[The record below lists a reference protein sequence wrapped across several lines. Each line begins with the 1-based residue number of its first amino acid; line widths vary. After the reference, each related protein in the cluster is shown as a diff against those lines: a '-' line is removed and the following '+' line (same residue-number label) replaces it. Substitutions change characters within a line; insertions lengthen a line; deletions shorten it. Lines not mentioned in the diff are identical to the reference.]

1 MNQKKSWYI
10 DKIIID
16 SKEKVRGHR
25 AYNHYIEFYDVDVA
39 PLSYGDYLFHMSDG
53 KKTIFEFKNCK
64 DFISSM
70 ENKSLFQ
77 ELSNQ
82 TMNYEYSYLII
93 CGDFEKTFDDLYWN
107 VPHYRYKYKTPR
119 VLRNRL
125 RSQIK
130 GALNRIY
137 AMYIPII
144 FVDTEEDAFNQMH
157 SITSKIADAKKYGGV
172 VRPSVKE
179 LELNPVTFFL
189 SGINGIGDK
198 KSEKITKHLELD
210 CLDDLCNTKLSD
222 LLSVRG
228 ISESSVEELW
238 SKIHNEDL
246 VLKK

>member
-1 MNQKKSWYI
+1 MASWYI
-10 DKIIID
+10 NKIIVD
-16 SKEKVRGHR
+16 SMEKQRGHR
-25 AYNHYIEFYDVDVA
+25 AYNHYIDTYDVLVE
-39 PLSYGDYLFHMSDG
+39 PLSYGDYYFETNDG
-53 KKTIFEFKNCK
+53 KKIIFEFKNCK

-77 ELSNQ
+77 ELGNQ

-93 CGDFEKTFDDLYWN
+93 CGDFEETFDDLYWN

-119 VLRNRL
+119 ILKNRL
-125 RSQIK
+125 KSQIN
-130 GALNRIY
+130 GAINRIY

-144 FVDTEEDAFNQMH
+144 FVKTEKEAFNEMLN
-157 SITSKIADAKKYGGV
+157 ITMKIADAKKYGGV

-198 KSEKITKHLELD
+198 KSEKITKHLELE

-222 LLSVRG
+222 LLSVTG